1 MKKKIIIVDDSEL
14 FRIGLKSLLS
24 RYEEASVRE
33 ASNSTEL
40 LSILE
45 TELWIPD
52 LIFMDVRLKRGGS
65 LSGLELSKRL
75 KETHPQVRII
85 IITACEEKSVLKE
98 AMQTGVEGFLPKE
111 SIASEIDECL
121 QQVLNGENYLGK
133 TIPFKHIQHAFHAKN
148 RLYDLLTPTEKKVFI
163 LLAKGLIN
171 KAVADALC
179 VSVHTIETHKSNI
192 RQKMGIKSD
201 VEFLSIGIKEEIP
214 EVLDY
219 MGISL

>member
-1 MKKKIIIVDDSEL
+1 MRKKIIIVDDSEL
-14 FRIGLKSLLS
+14 FRIGLKSILT
-24 RYEEASVRE
+24 RHQEATIRE
-33 ASNSTEL
+33 ASCSSEL
-40 LSILE
+40 LSIME
-45 TELWIPD
+45 TEQWIPD
-52 LIFMDVRLKRGGS
+52 IVFMDVRLKRAGS
-65 LSGLELSKRL
+65 QSGLELSQYL
-75 KETHPQVRII
+75 KEQHPQVRII

-111 SIASEIDECL
+111 SIANEIDECL
-121 QQVLNGENYLGK
+121 SMVMNGENYLGK
-133 TIPFKHIQHAFHAKN
+133 TIPFKHIQHAFHDKT

-163 LLAKGLIN
+163 LLAQGCIN
-171 KAVADALC
+171 KAVAETLY

-219 MGISL
+219 MGISV

>member
-14 FRIGLKSLLS
+14 FRIGLRSLLS
-24 RYEEASVRE
+24 KHKEATIRE
-33 ASNSTEL
+33 ASCSSEL
-40 LSILE
+40 LSVIE
-45 TELWIPD
+45 TEQWIPD
-52 LIFMDVRLKRGGS
+52 LVFMDVRLKRAGS
-65 LSGLELSKRL
+65 LSGLDLSRYL
-75 KETHPQVRII
+75 KEKHPHVRII

-111 SIASEIDECL
+111 SIATEIDECMQL
-121 QQVLNGENYLGK
+121 VMNGENYLGK
-133 TIPFKHIQHAFHAKN
+133 TIPFKHIQHAFHDKN

-163 LLAKGLIN
+163 LLAKGFIN
-171 KAVADALC
+171 KAVAETLC

-214 EVLDY
+214 EVLEH
-219 MGISL
+219 MGISV